1 MSAITSGYTLDCNA
15 KDNVGGLAEVLL
27 ANKCDIDSITLTDEI
42 VTAVVMKTAKQ
53 FFKFQLTKSTSG
65 FTLTPTANAQN
76 GTAFIAESL
85 TLVINKMKSATSKI
99 FNGLVKG
106 TFVAIAKDRNGEYVM
121 LGREGGL
128 DVTGGTAGS
137 GTASADRNGYEG
149 QFTGEESLIA
159 HVDPTII
166 AGLLAPAA

>member
-27 ANKCDIDSITLTDEI
+27 ANKCDVDTITVLDGV
-42 VTAVVMKTAKQ
+42 VTAITMKTAKQ
-53 FFKFQLTKSTSG
+53 FYKFQLTKATSG

-76 GTAFIAESL
+76 GTSFFAESL
-85 TLVINKMKSATSKI
+85 TLIINKMKSATSKI
-99 FNGLVKG
+99 FNGLVQG

-121 LGREGGL
+121 LGKENGL

-149 QFTGEESLIA
+149 QFTGEEKEIT

-166 AGLLAPAA
+166 AGLLTPAA